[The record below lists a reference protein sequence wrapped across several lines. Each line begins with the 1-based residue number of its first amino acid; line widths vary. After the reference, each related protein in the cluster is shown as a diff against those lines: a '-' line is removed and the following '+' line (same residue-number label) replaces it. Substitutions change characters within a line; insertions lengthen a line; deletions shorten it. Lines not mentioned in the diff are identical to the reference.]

1 MPNDHIKIPL
11 DLPGVRLVRQEVG
24 PAGEVRIVVMRTTER
39 ERCPGCGRLTTKR
52 HDARE
57 RTKAD
62 EPLGERTI
70 RVVIVRRRFRCVPCQ
85 RVFTEPDAVCGTR
98 RRLTRRLRERL
109 GRECRHQTVQRLAQ
123 VHALSPTT
131 VRRCRADVVATQ
143 QAQATEPV
151 SVLGIDEFSVRKGQ
165 R

>member
-1 MPNDHIKIPL
+1 MPNDHIRIPL

-39 ERCPGCGRLTTKR
+39 ERCPGCGRMTTKR
-52 HDARE
+52 HDAR
-57 RTKAD
+57 
-62 EPLGERTI
+62 ERTI

-109 GRECRHQTVQRLAQ
+109 GRECRHPSAGDGARERPG
-123 VHALSPTT
+123 H
-131 VRRCRADVVATQ
+131 
-143 QAQATEPV
+143 
-151 SVLGIDEFSVRKGQ
+151 
-165 R
+165 